1 VSLVRSPE
9 EIAAMQRCMANP
21 RFLNA
26 QMLQI
31 EFLSTPDVVREVL
44 PPGLEPLEVPTMIAA
59 VGRWQSDCVGDFDGG
74 AIYVACRHGEIVGSY
89 TLAMY
94 MSTDSSVIFGRDLF
108 GEPKKVAESG
118 LECTG
123 NQAHAWIDRFGTRLI
138 ELRAELTDDLE
149 PVHGSRSRFNIKA
162 TPSADGAGLEDDAVL
177 TVADFDLDLPVN
189 RSGSGTLRLDG
200 TVHDPLY
207 ELEIVEVR
215 RAGYTEGDLSAR
227 ARALARIPADEFLP
241 YALGRLDYWP
251 ALATATVASSTAQES
266 Q

>member
-1 VSLVRSPE
+1 MSLVRSPE

-26 QMLQI
+26 EMVQI
-31 EFLSTPDVVREVL
+31 EFLSTPEVVREVL
-44 PPGLEPLEVPTMIAA
+44 PPGLDPLEEPTMIAA

-74 AIYVACRHGEIVGSY
+74 AIYVSCRHGDIVGSY

-94 MSTDSSVIFGRDLF
+94 MSSDSSVIFGRDLF
-108 GEPKKVAESG
+108 GEPKKVARSG
-118 LECTG
+118 LERDG
-123 NQAHAWIDRFGTRLI
+123 NEVCGWIERFGVRLI
-138 ELRAELTDDLE
+138 EIRAELTDELE
-149 PVHGSRSRFNIKA
+149 PVHGSRARFNVKA

-177 TVADFDLDLPVN
+177 TVADFELDFPVN
-189 RSGSGTLRLDG
+189 RSGSGTLLLDG
-200 TVHDPLY
+200 NVHDPLH

-251 ALATATVASSTAQES
+251 ALATATALTT
-266 Q
+266 